1 MCSGQTS
8 RRDDLISLF
17 YLLIFMLNGEDLFV
31 GGEDPTCKK
40 NIFGVEKVFAKTRD
54 WKSRNDLPTIANL
67 FNK

>member
-1 MCSGQTS
+1 
-8 RRDDLISLF
+8 
-17 YLLIFMLNGEDLFV
+17 MLNGEDLFV

>member
-54 WKSRNDLPTIANL
+54 WKSRNDLPTIAHL